1 MANKTYYWLRLKND
15 FFKSKELKKL
25 RKIAGG
31 DTYTIIYLKMQL
43 ASLQN
48 EGILYYEGVEDS
60 FTEELALDIDE
71 DSENVKVTVA
81 FLMRCGLLVQDS
93 ESEFSMPETKECI
106 GRETQGAARVRRYR
120 DKKKALQCNMAVT
133 NGNTEKEIEKEI
145 EIEIEKKED
154 ISLSASPSSLPPVVN
169 EIKLAFE
176 NAFHPLF
183 KAADLETLEAY
194 TEDYGRKGVL
204 AAIES
209 ASKRK
214 NLNRS
219 MLSPR
224 YLLPI
229 LQNPAQTKTPE
240 LINNS
245 SDIPLLTETAEEQI
259 EQMRREDREREA
271 KMKELGEDDPY
282 NVYGESKK

>member
-48 EGILYYEGVEDS
+48 EGILYYEGIEDS

-120 DKKKALQCNMAVT
+120 DKKKALQCNTAVT
-133 NGNTEKEIEKEI
+133 NGNTEIEKEI
-145 EIEIEKKED
+145 EIEKEKD
-154 ISLSASPSSLPPVVN
+154 AHSSSLSPILE
-169 EIKLAFE
+169 EIKTKWE
-176 NAFHPLF
+176 GTFHPLM
-183 KAADLETLEAY
+183 KADELETLEAY
-194 TEDYGRKGVL
+194 IQDYGRMGVIS
-204 AAIES
+204 AIET
-209 ASKRK
+209 AGKRK
-214 NLNRS
+214 NLNHAT
-219 MLSPR
+219 LSPR

-229 LQNPAQTKTPE
+229 LKNPMTKPDE
-240 LINNS
+240 PQPVGPLI
-245 SDIPLLTETAEEQI
+245 PKVTETEKEMWA
-259 EQMRREDREREA
+259 RLKREDDERRA
-271 KMKELGEDDPY
+271 KNVKEGW
-282 NVYGESKK
+282 